1 MPELKRNFSQ
11 AKMNKDLDERLVPNG
26 QYRDAT
32 NIQISTSD
40 KSDVGS
46 AQTLLGNELKNAIGN
61 TTLSIPTTSTCV
73 GSIALPETD
82 KIYYMISAG
91 INNTTGAALNI
102 KKDYIVQYDSLT
114 QKNTYVFVDIYSVS
128 TTTADSTSNGNT
140 VTIPNNGSS
149 TINKTGVRL
158 GMVFTS
164 PNTTTED
171 NVTVTDIAVSGGS
184 NFVITLSKNISV
196 NSGATISFDADRVLH
211 FDKNN
216 IITGINVIDD
226 LLFWTD
232 NATEPKRINI
242 KRSIAGTG
250 GTEYLQGGGV
260 TNFATG
266 NPTTDIFTGDTEHY
280 HTRLVADRDNDSYL
294 EIVTNPTGRK
304 PVYVKQKNV
313 TVIKKSPTQP
323 LTLVMS
329 DDKEPRV
336 NSSGA
341 INAKYVT
348 ITHNFNDVQG
358 GDEVSVTFDNAID
371 YRVGD
376 IIIFTNDLSL
386 SNTSFPE
393 GAALIRAV
401 VTASNVVDAD
411 TLHASGFTIRIL
423 SISTETPDVSTSYQ
437 VRIEDGEVLF
447 EFKFVRF
454 SYRYKYTDGEYSTFA
469 PFSQVAFIPGEY
481 DYLPKKG
488 YNLGMRNTLRNLKLK
503 DYYPEELIQNDV
515 VAIDLLYKEDGNPT
529 VYTVKTLT
537 AKDDHPIWPDLK
549 NHVYDR
555 GEFSI
560 LSELIHAVLPS
571 NQLLRPYDNVPRI
584 ARAQEVSAN
593 RIIYGNY
600 LQNYTAD
607 DPDIEVSIQSSELKN
622 VTYPGGAAPSVKSQ
636 RTYQVGV
643 VFSDEYGR
651 ETPVLTSKNA
661 SVTLSKETSVTRNRI
676 FARIHKQPPSWAT
689 HFSFYVKETSSEYYN
704 MAMDRWYYAADGNIW
719 ISFPSSER
727 NKLTIDDYI
736 ILKKAHR
743 TDEAVFEKA
752 RYKVL
757 AIENEAPE
765 FIKTTKKKLGE
776 LIDSNKDKIGDGS
789 FWTLMPDYAEFG
801 ITRGAFISTFGEDIL
816 ISTPD
821 KMSVQ
826 IKADD
831 DESAIYDVT
840 SIKDD
845 GSNFVVIT
853 VRGTFGDDMNFT
865 STAGTYATRI
875 DNLRVILSEDEV
887 ENRPEF
893 DGSFFVKIHRD
904 QSLANYILL

>member
-1 MPELKRNFSQ
+1 M
-11 AKMNKDLDERLVPNG
+11 
-26 QYRDAT
+26 
-32 NIQISTSD
+32 
-40 KSDVGS
+40 
-46 AQTLLGNELKNAIGN
+46 
-61 TTLSIPTTSTCV
+61 
-73 GSIALPETD
+73 
-82 KIYYMISAG
+82 
-91 INNTTGAALNI
+91 
-102 KKDYIVQYDSLT
+102 
-114 QKNTYVFVDIYSVS
+114 
-128 TTTADSTSNGNT
+128 
-140 VTIPNNGSS
+140 
-149 TINKTGVRL
+149 
-158 GMVFTS
+158 
-164 PNTTTED
+164 
-171 NVTVTDIAVSGGS
+171 
-184 NFVITLSKNISV
+184 
-196 NSGATISFDADRVLH
+196 
-211 FDKNN
+211 
-216 IITGINVIDD
+216 
-226 LLFWTD
+226 
-232 NATEPKRINI
+232 
-242 KRSIAGTG
+242 
-250 GTEYLQGGGV
+250 
-260 TNFATG
+260 
-266 NPTTDIFTGDTEHY
+266 
-280 HTRLVADRDNDSYL
+280 
-294 EIVTNPTGRK
+294 
-304 PVYVKQKNV
+304 
-313 TVIKKSPTQP
+313 
-323 LTLVMS
+323 
-329 DDKEPRV
+329 
-336 NSSGA
+336 
-341 INAKYVT
+341 
-348 ITHNFNDVQG
+348 QG

-423 SISTETPDVSTSYQ
+423 SLSTETPDVSTSYQ

-661 SVTLSKETSVTRNRI
+661 SVT
-676 FARIHKQPPSWAT
+676 
-689 HFSFYVKETSSEYYN
+689 
-704 MAMDRWYYAADGNIW
+704 
-719 ISFPSSER
+719 
-727 NKLTIDDYI
+727 
-736 ILKKAHR
+736 
-743 TDEAVFEKA
+743 
-752 RYKVL
+752 
-757 AIENEAPE
+757 
-765 FIKTTKKKLGE
+765 
-776 LIDSNKDKIGDGS
+776 
-789 FWTLMPDYAEFG
+789 
-801 ITRGAFISTFGEDIL
+801 
-816 ISTPD
+816 
-821 KMSVQ
+821 
-826 IKADD
+826 
-831 DESAIYDVT
+831 
-840 SIKDD
+840 
-845 GSNFVVIT
+845 
-853 VRGTFGDDMNFT
+853 
-865 STAGTYATRI
+865 
-875 DNLRVILSEDEV
+875 
-887 ENRPEF
+887 
-893 DGSFFVKIHRD
+893 
-904 QSLANYILL
+904 